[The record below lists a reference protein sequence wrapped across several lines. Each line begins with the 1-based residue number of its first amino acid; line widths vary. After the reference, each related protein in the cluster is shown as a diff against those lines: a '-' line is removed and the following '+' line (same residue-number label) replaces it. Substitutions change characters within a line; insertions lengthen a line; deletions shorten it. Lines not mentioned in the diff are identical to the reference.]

1 MSIENIGSSG
11 PVRPGGASAVPEER
25 DRTDRKTVQQVGRV
39 PPRDRVEISE
49 RGRALAA
56 REELAAWL
64 QAETGL
70 SADAVAGLL
79 ARLDEGA
86 YDSPTIA
93 REVARR
99 LLESGDL

>member
-1 MSIENIGSSG
+1 MIENIGSSG
-11 PVRPGGASAVPEER
+11 PVRPERASGVPDER
-25 DRTDRKTVQQVGRV
+25 DRPGRAVQQVSRV

-49 RGRALAA
+49 RGRVLAA
-56 REELAAWL
+56 RQELVAWL
-64 QAETGL
+64 QAQTGK
-70 SADAVAGLL
+70 SPEAIAELL
-79 ARLDEGA
+79 ARLEEGA